1 MRLPSRRRWLGLG
14 LALGCAPPWAADTA
28 PPRVVVVEIRDYKYL
43 PARLRIQVGTT
54 VRWVNAERRTTHTVR
69 FAGADGMESERLF
82 PGESFE
88 RRFDKPGA
96 YAYICGPHPEMTGHV
111 DVTP

>member
-1 MRLPSRRRWLGLG
+1 M
-14 LALGCAPPWAADTA
+14 
-28 PPRVVVVEIRDYKYL
+28 VVVEIRDYKYL
-43 PARLRIQVGTT
+43 PAQLRIQAGTT
-54 VRWVNAERRTTHTVR
+54 VRWVNAEKRTTHTVR

-96 YAYICGPHPEMTGHV
+96 YDYICRGRTRRPGPSAPGRPRGPGSSSVCVPGAQHLWPAPPGGRTA
-111 DVTP
+111 